1 MRAFVCFVLLI
12 ISNSYANAQKTAV
25 SVYLHPISSFF
36 GILGASPIF
45 LTVEIP
51 FSLSNSLI
59 IKPSLLNIS
68 DHSAYIFRLGS
79 DFGFRHHLS
88 GKGEGLYLQ
97 GQMGVFYYKR
107 TDFSFIGDKIFSIFF
122 DMPRKSLWL
131 DAMGY
136 VGYSLKFSRVNVFI
150 DAGIGIIMGID
161 TETGQ
166 VKPVT
171 FFDGAGIL
179 WPDINF
185 GIGISF

>member
-1 MRAFVCFVLLI
+1 MRIFICSVLLI
-12 ISNSYANAQKTAV
+12 ISISYADVQKSAV
-25 SVYLHPISSFF
+25 SIYMHPVTFF
-36 GILGASPIF
+36 YSILGTDLIF

-68 DHSAYIFRLGS
+68 NHDAYIFRLGS
-79 DFGFRHHLS
+79 DIGFRHHLS

-97 GQMGVFYYKR
+97 GQTGVFYYKR
-107 TDFSFIGDKIFSIFF
+107 TGFIGDKIFSRFF
-122 DMPRKSLWL
+122 DIPRKCLWL

-150 DAGIGIIMGID
+150 DTGVGIIIGID

-166 VKPVT
+166 VKPVKL
-171 FFDGAGIL
+171 FGDVGKVFL
-179 WPDINF
+179 PDINF